1 MSDKKLMSVKK
12 PYFISI
18 YFIIS
23 AASFQFFPYNSIPSL
38 LGGRRTEGDLRPRM
52 LTWGE
57 RSADGPGCPTNR
69 ST

>member
-1 MSDKKLMSVKK
+1 MPNKKLMSVKKK

-38 LGGRRTEGDLRPRM
+38 LGGRRMEGDLRPRM
-52 LTWGE
+52 LT
-57 RSADGPGCPTNR
+57 
-69 ST
+69 

>member
-1 MSDKKLMSVKK
+1 MPNKKLLSVKKK

-38 LGGRRTEGDLRPRM
+38 LGGRRMEGDLRPWM

-57 RSADGPGCPTNR
+57 RSADGCPTNR

>member
-1 MSDKKLMSVKK
+1 MSDKKLMSDTKTIIF
-12 PYFISI
+12 PI

-38 LGGRRTEGDLRPRM
+38 LGGRRTEGDLKPRM